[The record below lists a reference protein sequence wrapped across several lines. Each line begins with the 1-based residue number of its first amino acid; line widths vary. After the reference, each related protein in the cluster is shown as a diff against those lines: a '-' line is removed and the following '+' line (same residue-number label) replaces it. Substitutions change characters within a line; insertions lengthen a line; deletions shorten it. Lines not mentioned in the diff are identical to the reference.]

1 MSTARLWGFPPWT
14 HIPADNENGVFNMTE
29 QTILKRKS
37 GLMTANMNGDAV
49 MMDISTGKYFN
60 LGQSGGYIWELLEQP
75 LSVENLIKALIAEYD
90 VSYDKCKE
98 DILPFLQQMVEKE
111 LLIIQ

>member
-1 MSTARLWGFPPWT
+1 
-14 HIPADNENGVFNMTE
+14 MTE

-60 LGQSGGYIWELLEQP
+60 LGQTGGRIWELLEEP
-75 LSVENLIKALIAEYD
+75 MTIEKLLRTLTAEYD
-90 VSYDKCKE
+90 VSYERCKA
-98 DILPFLQQMVEKE
+98 DTLPFLQKMADKG
-111 LLIIQ
+111 LLICS